1 MPVLNCPDPFVPGG
15 VTVPALCSITIAM
28 IVGVESATLK
38 ANAISILGF
47 GMIER
52 LDGTSSI
59 KLQFGGRTDL
69 VPTSISLPHVDL
81 GEFSVNGSRAVLTR

>member
-1 MPVLNCPDPFVPGG
+1 MRLLTSGAVLDAASKLSDPFVPDG

-59 KLQFGGRTDL
+59 ELRLGGRADL
-69 VPTSISLPHVDL
+69 VPTSIRSP
-81 GEFSVNGSRAVLTR
+81 TC